1 MAIDLPQSRANSRS
15 ALPGIAERLAKKD
28 QFIVIGAVV
37 VTIIIAGI
45 YTVMGVGMNMSAV
58 EMTLMGDSSSDQMN
72 MSAGIYWTPT
82 YGLLVGL
89 MWWIMMI
96 AMMTPSAAPTV
107 LLYAAL
113 KRFGKIDI
121 RCRH

>member
-82 YGLLVGL
+82 YGCLLV
-89 MWWIMMI
+89 
-96 AMMTPSAAPTV
+96 
-107 LLYAAL
+107 
-113 KRFGKIDI
+113 
-121 RCRH
+121 